1 MKFFHNAKLHFFHF
15 SINESQHYFILLQVN
30 KKQYVMKRIL
40 NCVAAGLVFLFFA
53 EAEAQTI
60 VTVTM
65 QDASTQVFNVTAS
78 GKLFFEND
86 QLVVIEAF
94 SQSAAIDIADIRKV
108 QFQSNDEDAVPSI
121 NKDKITIYPNPTTG
135 KIKISGLDGVAVDVS
150 VYSAN
155 GQLVMKRKITSDE
168 EIDLSDM
175 KRGLYMLKIND
186 SVYKISKI

>member
-1 MKFFHNAKLHFFHF
+1 
-15 SINESQHYFILLQVN
+15 
-30 KKQYVMKRIL
+30 MKRML
-40 NCVAAGLVFLFFA
+40 NWVVAGLAFFFFA
-53 EAEAQTI
+53 EAKAQTI

-65 QDASTQVFNVTAS
+65 QDASTQVFNVMAS

-94 SQSAAIDIADIRKV
+94 SQSAAIDISDIRKV
-108 QFQSNDEDAVPSI
+108 QFRTENEDAISSI
-121 NKDKITIYPNPTTG
+121 SKDNIVIYPNPTTG
-135 KIKISGLDGVAVDVS
+135 KITITGLDGVAVDVS

>member
-1 MKFFHNAKLHFFHF
+1 
-15 SINESQHYFILLQVN
+15 
-30 KKQYVMKRIL
+30 MKRIL
-40 NCVAAGLVFLFFA
+40 NWVVVVLVFLFFA

-65 QDASTQVFNVTAS
+65 HDASTQVFNVTAS

-135 KIKISGLDGVAVDVS
+135 KITISGLDGVAVDVS

-175 KRGLYMLKIND
+175 KRGLYMMKIND